1 MRKYEGIQI
10 YDTNFRKLN
19 PQTCFE
25 DVTADGTNTIL
36 LIPYSEKDGI
46 EFPFAP
52 GTSSESQTSLASNS
66 KAEQEGKAKQ
76 KKDSPGI

>member
-10 YDTNFRKLN
+10 YDTNLRKLN

-25 DVTADGTNTIL
+25 DVTEDGTNTIL
-36 LIPYSEKDGI
+36 LIPESEKEGI

-52 GTSSESQTSLASNS
+52 GTSSKSQTNLASDS
-66 KAEQEGKAKQ
+66 EAEQEDKAKRQ
-76 KKDSPGI
+76 KGRLVV

>member
-36 LIPYSEKDGI
+36 LILESEKAGV

-52 GTSSESQTSLASNS
+52 GTSSESQTNLGSTS
-66 KAEQEGKAKQ
+66 KGEQEGKNKR
-76 KKDSPGI
+76 KKGSLGI

>member
-1 MRKYEGIQI
+1 MRKYEGIQL

-36 LIPYSEKDGI
+36 LIPDSEKKGI
-46 EFPFAP
+46 EFPPAP
-52 GTSSESQTSLASNS
+52 GTNSESQTNLAYNL
-66 KAEQEGKAKQ
+66 KAEQEGKAKR
-76 KKDSPGI
+76 KKGRLGI